1 MLGYEET
8 KSPTSWQ
15 EAVLLYSL
23 LDLSWLWESLGKIYK
38 EGLDVG
44 WLTSIGYGGK
54 VLVILKNKV
63 KN

>member
-1 MLGYEET
+1 MLGYEVT

-54 VLVILKNKV
+54 VLVILKSKV